1 MVLSSCCRSVAED
14 WLHKPGVFGSISSDC
29 RPFTFLYFHLKTSKF
44 SLFQYE
50 ARVLSVT
57 EVAYHSILSFLV
69 QNLLTRVEEAVDKF
83 LYWDEEV
90 TIIEAVTSVSVHTDL
105 HCDLQPIRCLEIGHV
120 TAYLLCD

>member
-1 MVLSSCCRSVAED
+1 MTA
-14 WLHKPGVFGSISSDC
+14 
-29 RPFTFLYFHLKTSKF
+29 
-44 SLFQYE
+44 
-50 ARVLSVT
+50 
-57 EVAYHSILSFLV
+57 VAYHSVLSFLV

-120 TAYLLCD
+120 TTYLSCD